1 MTKSRK
7 LEITF
12 RILSV
17 VLLFSLL
24 VKITKLPG
32 GIILPGCILGAIML
46 LGIIIG
52 CLILT
57 AIFRIFSKRFSFLNI
72 LSVTTT
78 IAFSAFHYQLYSP
91 TLHIVVPNGYTGEV
105 KLLLSNVND
114 NILTIDTNGIGY
126 LNEWTFRKTYT
137 KPVVKQFDGKNL
149 EKNLVGFNPLTFWAI
164 GYSIDSSGK
173 ASRCLSFKIVDIPQD
188 PTNAALQKNDD

>member
-7 LEITF
+7 LEIAF

-17 VLLFSLL
+17 VLLLSLL
-24 VKITKLPG
+24 VKIAKLPG
-32 GIILPGCILGAIML
+32 GIILPGYILGTIML

-52 CLILT
+52 CMILT
-57 AIFRIFSKRFSFLNI
+57 AIFRVFFKRFSFLNI

-91 TLHIVVPNGYTGEV
+91 TLHIVVPNGYTGKV
-105 KLLLSNVND
+105 KLLLSNGND

-137 KPVVKQFDGKNL
+137 KPVVKQFDGKDL
-149 EKNLVGFNPLTFWAI
+149 EQNLVGYNALTFWAD

-173 ASRCLSFKIVDIPQD
+173 ASRSLSFEIEDKPQD
-188 PTNAALQKNDD
+188 TTKAELLKNAD